1 MLACQFVYDMPTGP
15 ALRRRA
21 LLAGAAGSLAA
32 ASGCIGEIR
41 NLVGRDRNRQLSL
54 SVATVPASRDAYA
67 VRIANHLRENLE
79 QAGIDVSV
87 PLMKPDVLLRET
99 LVNQEFD
106 LVVWRYPGRG
116 DPDELRTLLHSSYGE
131 EAGWQNPFGFSDVTL
146 DDALDRQRR
155 LGGRERVEAVREIQ
169 NRIVEYQPFTVVGFA
184 DHIAAARTGRFDGWT
199 NDGVTDATDYLRA
212 ERTGDERTLRPAI
225 RDRRPTQNR
234 NPIAVEFRDE
244 ASVLDLLYEPLVR
257 RVDEEAVPWLARTV
271 EFDGSTA
278 RLGLRETAWHDGT
291 PLTADDVVF
300 TYEFLQD
307 TSLGGLD
314 TPVPTPWRRGA
325 VSLVDDISAGDGELE
340 IEFATDQPPVAR
352 RALEVPMLPEHVW
365 TEYTDAADLAGIDI
379 VGGTTEAL
387 VRANEEPVGSGPL
400 RFVGATGER
409 SLVLEAFESHFL
421 ARGDDEGIPDP
432 YAGPPAFDRAE
443 FDVAPS
449 KETAV
454 EVLQQGDGDV
464 TADGLQADMV
474 TQVSRSEAM
483 SLLVSRADPFYF
495 VGYNC
500 RRSPLSNQR
509 FRRVVARHLDRAF
522 LVSAAFEGYA
532 DAAEAPLKHRWTPDD
547 LAWDGAATLPF
558 LGEEGD
564 LDVEAARNA
573 FREAGYQYED
583 GRLVTRGA
591 A

>member
-1 MLACQFVYDMPTGP
+1 MLACQFVHGMPTGP

-21 LLAGAAGSLAA
+21 LLAGAAESLAA
-32 ASGCIGEIR
+32 ASGCIGEIQ
-41 NLVGRDRNRQLSL
+41 NLAGRDRNRQLSL
-54 SVATVPASRDAYA
+54 SIATAPASRDVYA
-67 VRIANHLRENLE
+67 VRIANHLRESLE
-79 QAGIDVSV
+79 RAGIDVSV
-87 PLMKPDVLLRET
+87 PLMQPDVLLRET
-99 LVNQEFD
+99 LVNQEYD

-116 DPDELRTLLHSSYGE
+116 TPDELRTLLHSSYGE
-131 EAGWQNPFGFSDVTL
+131 EAGWQNPFGFSNVAL
-146 DDALDRQRR
+146 DEALDRQRQ
-155 LGGRERVEAVREIQ
+155 LGGRERVETVREVQ
-169 NRIVEYQPFTVVGFA
+169 NHVVQYQPFTVVAFA
-184 DHIAAARTGRFDGWT
+184 DHIAAARTDRFAGWT
-199 NDGVTDATDYLRA
+199 GGGVTDATDYLRA
-212 ERTGDERTLRPAI
+212 DRTGEEGTFRPVVRDLRPT
-225 RDRRPTQNR
+225 RNR
-234 NPIAVEFRDE
+234 NPIAVEFRDQ
-244 ASVLDLLYEPLVR
+244 ANVLDLLYEPLVR
-257 RVDEEAVPWLARTV
+257 RVDGEAVPWLARSV
-271 EFDGSTA
+271 DFDGSTA
-278 RLGLRETAWHDGT
+278 RLRLRETDWHDGT
-291 PLTADDVVF
+291 PVTADDVVF

-307 TSLGGLD
+307 TSLGEFD

-325 VSLVDDISAGDGELE
+325 VSLVDRASAGDGELG
-340 IEFATDQPPVAR
+340 IEFATDRPAVAR
-352 RALEVPMLPEHVW
+352 RALEVPILPEHVW
-365 TEYTDAADLAGIDI
+365 TEYTGAADLAGIDI

-400 RFVGATGER
+400 QFVSATEDR

-421 ARGDDEGIPDP
+421 VRGDDEGIPDP

-449 KETAV
+449 KDAAV

>member
-1 MLACQFVYDMPTGP
+1 VLACQFVYDMPTGP

-21 LLAGAAGSLAA
+21 LLTGAAGSLAA

-87 PLMKPDVLLRET
+87 PLMEPDVLLRET

-155 LGGRERVEAVREIQ
+155 LDGRERVEAVRGIQ

-184 DHIAAARTGRFDGWT
+184 DHIAAARTERFDGWT

-307 TSLGGLD
+307 TSLGELD

-325 VSLVDDISAGDGELE
+325 VSLVDRASAGDGELG
-340 IEFATDQPPVAR
+340 IEFATDRPAVAR
-352 RALEVPMLPEHVW
+352 RALEVPILPEHVW
-365 TEYTDAADLAGIDI
+365 TEYTGAADLAGIDI

-449 KETAV
+449 KDAAV